1 MLIDKPYDSSAVISF
16 KTVFGEEI
24 ISRIESE
31 TATHYVLKKPL
42 VLITTPNGGLGLAPA
57 AFSIPGANSIM
68 LNKHAVALHGLTDT
82 DRAGQYMEKT
92 TGLTI
97 VKG

>member
-1 MLIDKPYDSSAVISF
+1 MLLTKAYEANQVVTL
-16 KTVFGEEI
+16 KTVYGEEI

-82 DRAGQYMEKT
+82 DIAGQYMEKT

>member
-1 MLIDKPYDSSAVISF
+1 MLIDKPYDVNSVISF

-24 ISRIESE
+24 ISRIDSE
-31 TATHYVLKKPL
+31 TDTHYVLKKPL
-42 VLITTPNGGLGLAPA
+42 VLITTPSGGLGLAPA
-57 AFSIPGANSIM
+57 AFSIPSANSIV

-82 DRAGQYMEKT
+82 EIAGQYMEKT

-97 VKG
+97 VRG